1 MEQLIQTINKGKY
14 KIYTIQL
21 AFQRLHSNEMTVSPK
36 TGARTKEISYET
48 EIWKTI

>member
-36 TGARTKEISYET
+36 IRVKTKETSYEAG
-48 EIWKTI
+48 I